1 MEEWEKYL
9 DEKYHKKQLLKLLKS
24 VNKTIA
30 VIEERMQSDIE
41 ALKKEISEATGLQKE
56 DAMDILEE
64 LRSGYKDLLKDRKS
78 IESDLTKIE
87 KRIVAKKKKSIKTKS

>member
-1 MEEWEKYL
+1 M
-9 DEKYHKKQLLKLLKS
+9 LKLLKS